1 MNTLAVLS
9 SSTHCGVIRDMSSPF
24 SDTAQDKLLKRVM
37 QELMQIKLAV
47 LALEEDCDSL
57 RQSIEEFEDELLD
70 ELEQEDGDTS
80 DDSVDIPTLVRRHR
94 RRSR

>member
-1 MNTLAVLS
+1 
-9 SSTHCGVIRDMSSPF
+9 MSSPF
-24 SDTAQDKLLKRVM
+24 SDTAQDKLRKRVM